1 MNEASRSHPLRF
13 RLRELGLLPAL
24 ALALLVCIGGGSAS
38 AFGLGTGP
46 GASGA
51 VGLMGPILAERPIL
65 KTQFYWPFRRERR
78 VRRARPNPRARQ
90 RQQQR
95 ARPRAAVP
103 RGEDGKLAGTKT
115 ENPNATRV
123 VVFGDSVAKDL
134 YNGMLKSLGKD
145 ESFEVLRKT
154 KVSSGVVRDDF
165 YNWQDAVNAT
175 LAEGRLDIA
184 IFMLGINDLQQ
195 MRSSGGRFE
204 PLSPEW
210 LEIYKSCV
218 DNIVKAF
225 QEKGTAVYWVGLPIV
240 RSPRLSRGYTQI
252 NQIVKERM
260 DVAGA
265 RFIDIWDG
273 FADANGA
280 YSAYGPDIS
289 GERRKMRKG
298 NGIHFSTRGNE
309 KLVHF
314 VEQAVQTDIAG
325 SGQSLDGRRVIRQGA
340 RGGLVISSAAGDN
353 SAGNELAGAGDP
365 AAGGVQ
371 MSSLQASKPAVPTVV
386 PGKPMMLNAPG
397 EGDGEQSSSGGK
409 TDGEEV
415 VSPLFTV
422 LMRGEALPPKSGRAD
437 DFAWDDGSA
446 EEPVATN

>member
-1 MNEASRSHPLRF
+1 MSNLVKNIPLVA
-13 RLRELGLLPAL
+13 RLKG
-24 ALALLVCIGGGSAS
+24 LALL
-38 AFGLGTGP
+38 
-46 GASGA
+46 
-51 VGLMGPILAERPIL
+51 PILAFVALVWSGGGPASAMGPGVGGLLAPLLAETPVV
-65 KTQFYWPFRRERR
+65 KAQFYWPFRRDRR
-78 VRRARPNPRARQ
+78 VRRARPTPRARQ
-90 RQQQR
+90 QQRQRR
-95 ARPRAAVP
+95 ARPNVASVP
-103 RGEDGKLAGTKT
+103 RGEDGKLAGVKK

-134 YNGMLKSLGKD
+134 FNGMVKSIGND
-145 ESFEVLRKT
+145 GSFEVLRKT
-154 KVSSGVVRDDF
+154 KVSSGIVRDDF
-165 YNWQDAVNAT
+165 YNWQEAVTAT

-184 IFMLGINDLQQ
+184 VFMVGINDLQQ
-195 MRSSGGRFE
+195 LRSSGGRFE
-204 PLSPEW
+204 PLSSEW
-210 LEIYKSCV
+210 MEIYKSRI

-240 RSPRLSRGYTQI
+240 RSARLSKGYTQI

-265 RFIDIWDG
+265 RFVDIWDG
-273 FADANGA
+273 FADANGV

-314 VEQAVQTDIAG
+314 VEQAIQTDIAG
-325 SGQSLDGRRVIRQGA
+325 TGQSLDGRRVIRQGA
-340 RGGLVISSAAGDN
+340 RGGLVISSAANGGGAD
-353 SAGNELAGAGDP
+353 NELAGAGDP
-365 AAGGVQ
+365 AAGVQ
-371 MSSLQASKPAVPTVV
+371 VSSLQASKPAVPTVV
-386 PGKPMMLNAPG
+386 PGKPMMLNTPG
-397 EGDGEQSSSGGK
+397 EGDGEQAASGGK

-446 EEPVATN
+446 AEPAAAN